1 MNETIKRFERYLQ
14 RRYGDRSTPK
24 HYVSDMR
31 IFVQHVGD
39 KPPIEVSVK
48 DVDSFMDQ
56 QAAQGLSPATMN
68 RRLAALRTFFEF
80 LASEE
85 PDRPWPNPVNWRR
98 HKVKEG
104 ETLPRDIPD
113 WAVAQLFAAIDDD
126 RDRAIFG
133 LMVGAG
139 LRVGEV
145 VSIRHQDLEAPSSSD
160 EMARLRVRGKGRKER
175 MVWLTSPLYA
185 TVQVWLQQRP
195 SNSSEHLFLNQHGR
209 PLSEA
214 GVQYRLNEH
223 AERAGLQ
230 VTCHQ
235 LRHTF
240 ARRLAEQDMPIDSL
254 SKLLGHAQ
262 VQTTQIYTAGAD
274 PKLQAAFAQAM
285 GQVEELSQPAIV
297 PEAEKS
303 SRSVPN
309 RKQEQADPA
318 GLERCLAIFD
328 PLPEWLRTLLCA
340 FLTWRWRNWQP
351 HRAEKQGHG
360 IALLLLRI
368 WNQLLNQQK
377 LHGWADLRRSH
388 LEAWLAGRQEAG
400 IAASSQ
406 ATELGEL
413 LSFLRF
419 VADQDLPLDANLFRV
434 AYPERTEAL
443 PRYLTESEYKRLE
456 QVVLSQTADES
467 PTAVRDCAW
476 FFTLAHTGLRLSELL
491 NLRVGDLDLPAGRL
505 TVRGGKNFR
514 DRVAYL
520 TPVLVQAL
528 QAYLLHR
535 DSVDD
540 DHLWLDAGCPL
551 RDHQV
556 RYCLRCW
563 GQLCDVAVTPHRL
576 RHTFATRLINHGLSL
591 ESLSKLLGHKH
602 LSMTQRYA
610 RIHDATVRN
619 QFQQAMAAI
628 EGITVS
634 DWPQPRPAFAVTD
647 QSAVYQKAD
656 SV

>member
-1 MNETIKRFERYLQ
+1 MHETINRFERYLQ

-24 HYVSDMR
+24 HYMSDMR

-39 KPPIEVSVK
+39 KPPGEVSVR
-48 DVDSFMDQ
+48 DIDSFMDQ
-56 QAAQGLSPATMN
+56 QAARGLSPATIN
-68 RRLAALRTFFEF
+68 RRLAALHAFFEF

-104 ETLPRDIPD
+104 EPLPRDIPD
-113 WAVAQLFAAIDDD
+113 WAVAQLFATIDDD

-145 VSIRHQDLEAPSSSD
+145 VSICLQDLEAPSSTND
-160 EMARLRVRGKGRKER
+160 MACLRVQGKGRKER
-175 MVWLTSPLYA
+175 MVWLTPPLYSA
-185 TVQVWLQQRP
+185 VQVWLQQRP
-195 SNSSEHLFLNQHGR
+195 SSSSEHLFLNQHGR

-214 GVQYRLNEH
+214 GIQYRLNEH
-223 AERAGLQ
+223 AERAGLR

-240 ARRLAEQDMPIDSL
+240 ARRLAEHDMPIEGL
-254 SKLLGHAQ
+254 AKLLGHAQ

-274 PKLQAAFAQAM
+274 PHLQASFAQAM
-285 GQVEELSQPAIV
+285 SQVEDPSQSTVIPGVEIG
-297 PEAEKS
+297 
-303 SRSVPN
+303 SRSLPN

-318 GLERCLAIFD
+318 GLERCLALFD
-328 PLPEWLRTLLCA
+328 PHPGWLRTLLCA

-351 HRAEKQGHG
+351 HRAEIQGRST
-360 IALLLLRI
+360 ARLLLRI
-368 WNQLLNQQK
+368 WNQLLTQQT

-388 LEAWLAGRQEAG
+388 LETWLAARQEAG
-400 IAASSQ
+400 ITASSQ

-434 AYPERTEAL
+434 AYPKRAEAL

-467 PTAVRDCAW
+467 PTAIRDRAW

-491 NLRVGDLDLPAGRL
+491 NLRISDLDLPAGRL
-505 TVRGGKNFR
+505 TVRGAKNFR

-528 QAYLLHR
+528 HMHLLCR
-535 DSVDD
+535 GSGAD
-540 DHLWLDAGCPL
+540 DHLWLDGERPL
-551 RDHQV
+551 RHNQV
-556 RYCLRCW
+556 CYWLRRW

-610 RIHDATVRN
+610 RIHDTTVCH
-619 QFQQAMAAI
+619 QFRQAMASV
-628 EGITVS
+628 EGIAVS
-634 DWPQPRPAFAVTD
+634 DWPQLQPATAVAN
-647 QSAVYQKAD
+647 QSGV
-656 SV
+656 

>member
-14 RRYGDRSTPK
+14 CRYGDRSTPK
-24 HYVSDMR
+24 HYMSDMR
-31 IFVQHVGD
+31 IFVRHVGD
-39 KPPIEVSVK
+39 KPPVEVSVK
-48 DVDSFMDQ
+48 DIDSFMDQ

-104 ETLPRDIPD
+104 EALPRDIPD

-145 VSIRHQDLEAPSSSD
+145 VSLRLQDLEAPSSAN
-160 EMARLRVRGKGRKER
+160 EMACLRVQGKGRKER

-185 TVQVWLQQRP
+185 TVQVWLQKRP
-195 SNSSEHLFLNQHGR
+195 SSSSEHLFLNQHGR

-214 GVQYRLNEH
+214 GVQYRLHEH

-240 ARRLAEQDMPIDSL
+240 ARRLAEQDMPIESL

-285 GQVEELSQPAIV
+285 SQLEEPSHAPVA
-297 PEAEKS
+297 PEAGMS
-303 SRSVPN
+303 SRSLPN

-328 PLPEWLRTLLCA
+328 PLPEWLRSLLCT

-351 HRAEKQGHG
+351 HQAEKLGNN
-360 IALLLLRI
+360 IALLLLRT
-368 WNQLLNQQK
+368 WNRLFSQQV
-377 LHGWADLRRSH
+377 LRGWADLRRSH

-434 AYPERTEAL
+434 AYPQRTEAL
-443 PRYLTESEYKRLE
+443 PRYLTEPEYKRLE
-456 QVVLSQTADES
+456 QVVLSQAADES
-467 PTAVRDCAW
+467 PTAVRDRAW
-476 FFTLAHTGLRLSELL
+476 FLTLAHTGLRLSELL

-514 DRVAYL
+514 DRAAYL

-535 DSVDD
+535 DSAAD
-540 DHLWLDAGCPL
+540 DHLWLDAGRPL
-551 RDHQV
+551 RDHHV
-556 RYCLRCW
+556 RYRLRRW

-628 EGITVS
+628 EGIAVS
-634 DWPQPRPAFAVTD
+634 DWPQPQPAFAVAD

>member
-1 MNETIKRFERYLQ
+1 M
-14 RRYGDRSTPK
+14 
-24 HYVSDMR
+24 SDMR
-31 IFVQHVGD
+31 IFVRHVGD
-39 KPPIEVSVK
+39 KPPVEVSVK
-48 DVDSFMDQ
+48 DIDSFMDQ
-56 QAAQGLSPATMN
+56 QATQGLSPATMN
-68 RRLAALRTFFEF
+68 RRLAALHTFFEF

-98 HKVKEG
+98 HKVKER
-104 ETLPRDIPD
+104 EALPRDIPD

-145 VSIRHQDLEAPSSSD
+145 VSLRLQDLEAPSSTN
-160 EMARLRVRGKGRKER
+160 EMACLRVQGKGRKER

-185 TVQVWLQQRP
+185 TVQGWLQQRP
-195 SNSSEHLFLNQHGR
+195 SSSSEHLFLNQHGR

-214 GVQYRLNEH
+214 GVQYRLHEH

-240 ARRLAEQDMPIDSL
+240 ARRLAEQDMPIESL

-285 GQVEELSQPAIV
+285 SQLEEPSHAPVA
-297 PEAEKS
+297 PEAGMS
-303 SRSVPN
+303 SRSLPN

-328 PLPEWLRTLLCA
+328 PLPEWLHPLLCA

-351 HRAEKQGHG
+351 HQAEKLGNN
-360 IALLLLRI
+360 IALLLLRT
-368 WNQLLNQQK
+368 WNRLLSQQV
-377 LHGWADLRRSH
+377 LRGWADLRRSH
-388 LEAWLAGRQEAG
+388 LETWLAGRQEAG

-419 VADQDLPLDANLFRV
+419 VADQDLPLGANLFRV
-434 AYPERTEAL
+434 AYPQRTEAL
-443 PRYLTESEYKRLE
+443 PRYLTEPEYKRLE

-467 PTAVRDCAW
+467 PTAVRDRAW
-476 FFTLAHTGLRLSELL
+476 FLTLAHTGLRLSELL

-514 DRVAYL
+514 DRAAYL

-535 DSVDD
+535 DSAAD

-551 RDHQV
+551 RDHQA
-556 RYCLRCW
+556 RYRLRRW

-628 EGITVS
+628 EGIAVS
-634 DWPQPRPAFAVTD
+634 DWPQPQPAFAIAD

>member
-14 RRYGDRSTPK
+14 CRYGDRSTPK
-24 HYVSDMR
+24 HYMSDMR
-31 IFVQHVGD
+31 IFVRHVGD
-39 KPPIEVSVK
+39 KPPVEVSVK
-48 DVDSFMDQ
+48 DIDSFMDQ

-104 ETLPRDIPD
+104 EALPRDIPD

-145 VSIRHQDLEAPSSSD
+145 VSLRLQDLEAPSSAN
-160 EMARLRVRGKGRKER
+160 EMACLRVQGKGRKER

-185 TVQVWLQQRP
+185 TVQVWLQKRP
-195 SNSSEHLFLNQHGR
+195 SSSSEHLFLNQHGR

-214 GVQYRLNEH
+214 GVQYRLHEH

-240 ARRLAEQDMPIDSL
+240 ARRLAEQDMPIESL

-285 GQVEELSQPAIV
+285 SQLEEPSHAPVA
-297 PEAEKS
+297 PEAGMS
-303 SRSVPN
+303 SRSLPN
-309 RKQEQADPA
+309 RKNEQADPA

-328 PLPEWLRTLLCA
+328 PLPEWLRSLLCA

-351 HRAEKQGHG
+351 HQAEKLGNN
-360 IALLLLRI
+360 IALLLLRT
-368 WNQLLNQQK
+368 WNRLLSQQV
-377 LHGWADLRRSH
+377 LRGWADLRRSH

-419 VADQDLPLDANLFRV
+419 VADQDLPLDANLFHV
-434 AYPERTEAL
+434 AYPQRTEAL
-443 PRYLTESEYKRLE
+443 PRYLTEPEYKRLE
-456 QVVLSQTADES
+456 QIVLSQTSDES
-467 PTAVRDCAW
+467 PTAVRDRAW
-476 FFTLAHTGLRLSELL
+476 FLTLAHTGLRLSELL

-514 DRVAYL
+514 DRAAYL

-535 DSVDD
+535 DSAAD
-540 DHLWLDAGCPL
+540 DHLWLDAGRPL

-556 RYCLRCW
+556 RYRLRRW

-628 EGITVS
+628 EGIAVS
-634 DWPQPRPAFAVTD
+634 DWPQPQPAFAVAH
-647 QSAVYQKAD
+647 QSAVYQKTD

>member
-1 MNETIKRFERYLQ
+1 MNEAIKRFERYLQ

-39 KPPIEVSVK
+39 KPPIKVSVK
-48 DVDSFMDQ
+48 DIDSFMDQ
-56 QAAQGLSPATMN
+56 QAVQGLSPATRN

-85 PDRPWPNPVNWRR
+85 PDQPWPNPVNWRR

-113 WAVAQLFAAIDDD
+113 GAVAQLFAAIHDD

-145 VSIRHQDLEAPSSSD
+145 VTIRLQDLEAPSSANR
-160 EMARLRVRGKGRKER
+160 MACLRVQGKGRKER
-175 MVWLTSPLYA
+175 IVWLTSPLYA
-185 TVQVWLQQRP
+185 TLQVWLQQRP
-195 SNSSEHLFLNQHGR
+195 SSSSEHLFLNQHGR

-214 GVQYRLNEH
+214 GVQYRLHEH

-240 ARRLAEQDMPIDSL
+240 ARRLAEQDMPIESL

-285 GQVEELSQPAIV
+285 SQVEEPSHPPVAL
-297 PEAEKS
+297 EAGIS
-303 SRSVPN
+303 SWSLPN

-328 PLPEWLRTLLCA
+328 PLPEWLRTRLCA

-351 HRAEKQGHG
+351 HQAEKLGNN
-360 IALLLLRI
+360 IALFLLRT
-368 WNQLLNQQK
+368 WNRLFSQQV
-377 LHGWADLRRSH
+377 LRGWADLRRSH
-388 LEAWLAGRQEAG
+388 LETWLAGRQEAG

-434 AYPERTEAL
+434 AYPQRPEAL
-443 PRYLTESEYKRLE
+443 PRYLTEPEYKCLE

-467 PTAVRDCAW
+467 PTAVRDRAW

-505 TVRGGKNFR
+505 TVCGGKNFR

-520 TPVLVQAL
+520 TPLLVQAL
-528 QAYLLHR
+528 RAYLLHR
-535 DSVDD
+535 DSVAD
-540 DHLWLDAGCPL
+540 DHLWLDAGRPL
-551 RDHQV
+551 RDHQI
-556 RYCLRCW
+556 RNRLRRW

-610 RIHDATVRN
+610 RIHDATVCN

-628 EGITVS
+628 EGIAVS
-634 DWPQPRPAFAVTD
+634 DWPQPRPAFAVAD
-647 QSAVYQKAD
+647 QSAMYQKVD